1 MVVGGSVGLIL
12 TGIIVVVG
20 AGTAAT
26 VIAMTIHGHIKKE
39 TLTDFRDHSGLV
51 SGVSG
56 TLFAITV
63 GMLVVASWGAIGTA
77 KDNVA
82 AEARSLE
89 DLTWFAHTM
98 RQPFQNRLTA
108 LLQTYTQQ
116 VITLD
121 WPDMAADESLSQ
133 PAWNTL
139 NAIRYEFS
147 IYSPKSD
154 AELTRYQQALGQ
166 LQGVYDDRLERQD
179 EARSSVPTILWLA
192 LVISGSVVVLVPV
205 VFGSTRRGVHG
216 MLAFL
221 TAGVMAFVLFMIAE
235 FTHPFSGSIRV
246 SSEAFESTEQSIQQI
261 DTLWATANVQQ
272 AKAIFKPEPLPSG
285 IALLATPTPNPH
297 SRKKRDN
304 DHKDDQDAAPVPGL
318 PAPGVPAPVVPAPS
332 PTTAA
337 PQPQPTGTGGIGSP
351 PPPTEEGS
359 PQPQE
364 AASP

>member
-1 MVVGGSVGLIL
+1 MVLGVSVGLIL
-12 TGIIVVVG
+12 TGIVVVVG
-20 AGTAAT
+20 AGTVAT
-26 VIAMTIHGHIKKE
+26 AIAMVIHGRIRQE

-82 AEARSLE
+82 AEARSIE

-98 RQPFQNRLTA
+98 REPFQNRLTG
-108 LLQTYTQQ
+108 LLQTYTEQ

-121 WPDMAADESLSQ
+121 WPEMASQETLSE

-139 NAIRYEFS
+139 NAVRYEFS
-147 IYSPKSD
+147 IYTPKSA
-154 AELTRYQQALGQ
+154 AELTRYQQALGW
-166 LQGVYDDRLERQD
+166 LQEVYDDRLVRQD
-179 EARSSVPTILWLA
+179 EARTSVPTILWLA
-192 LVISGSVVVLVPV
+192 LMISGSVVVLVPV
-205 VFGSTRRGVHG
+205 IFGSTRRGVHG
-216 MLAFL
+216 MLSFL

-235 FTHPFSGSIRV
+235 FTHPFSGSISV

-272 AKAIFKPEPLPSG
+272 SRAVFKPAPDSSDMT
-285 IALLATPTPNPH
+285 LLATPTPNPH
-297 SRKKRDN
+297 ARKKHDR
-304 DHKDDQDAAPVPGL
+304 KQAQAVTPVPGL
-318 PAPGVPAPVVPAPS
+318 PAPGVPAPVVPESS
-332 PTTAA
+332 PTTEA
-337 PQPQPTGTGGIGSP
+337 PAPAPTETGGIGSP
-351 PPPTEEGS
+351 PPPTEQGS
-359 PQPQE
+359 PEPKS

>member
-1 MVVGGSVGLIL
+1 MVARLTVGLIL
-12 TGIIVVVG
+12 TGIVVVAG
-20 AGTAAT
+20 AGAIAT
-26 VIAMTIHGHIKKE
+26 FIAMAIHGRIRQE

-98 RQPFQNRLTA
+98 REPFQNRLTG
-108 LLQTYTQQ
+108 LLQTYTEQ

-121 WPDMAADESLSQ
+121 WPDMASDETLSQ

-147 IYSPKSD
+147 IYAPKSD

-166 LQGVYDDRLERQD
+166 LQAVYDDRLERQD
-179 EARSSVPTILWLA
+179 EARTSVPAILWLA
-192 LVISGSVVVLVPV
+192 LVISGSIVVLVPV
-205 VFGSTRRGVHG
+205 IFGSTRRGVHG

-246 SSEAFESTEQSIQQI
+246 SSEAFEATEQSIQQI
-261 DTLWATANVQQ
+261 DTLWATANVEQ
-272 AKAIFKPEPLPSG
+272 ARAVFKPAPDPSG
-285 IALLATPTPNPH
+285 MTLLATPTPNPR
-297 SRKKRDN
+297 SRKK
-304 DHKDDQDAAPVPGL
+304 HDDRKQTQAVTPVPGL

-332 PTTAA
+332 PTTQAPA
-337 PQPQPTGTGGIGSP
+337 PQPTETGGIGSP
-351 PPPTEEGS
+351 PPPTEQGS
-359 PQPQE
+359 PDPQE
-364 AASP
+364 ASSP